1 MSAKDSIKNFSFVGI
16 GRFITVIV
24 QALFYLVLA
33 SLLEPEIYGELNVIL
48 ALASTFSLLSMFG
61 LNLSSQIY
69 LAKGKYKID
78 EQIRTLFLI
87 LTSAAALILVF
98 IEPIAALLCVA
109 LSFFS
114 MNQYHLLGLS
124 KYKKFMFYSI
134 LKSGTYFI
142 IPFSLYFIFDIYGIV
157 FGLAISHF
165 IASIVIFR
173 KLTIRSFLGLKKY
186 YKILV
191 HNFAVMSGTH
201 LSIVVDKLLIAP
213 LFGFFI
219 VGIYQFNLQ
228 ILLSL
233 EALPTVLTIYL
244 ISEESKGIRHR
255 KLSYI
260 VVIASIIL
268 TVTAIVLAPILVP
281 VFFEKYSDGIPA
293 LQILVISVLPLTI
306 NAIYNSKLLAKES
319 TKIGFSAIVRIGSML
334 ILIAILGELYG
345 LIGLSLAVLI
355 SISANTL
362 FLYLLYQ
369 REKQVKVKD

>member
-1 MSAKDSIKNFSFVGI
+1 MTSRASIKNFSFVGV
-16 GRFITVIV
+16 GRLFTIII
-24 QALFYLVLA
+24 QALFYLFLA
-33 SLLEPEIYGELNVIL
+33 ALMEPEIYGELNVIL

-98 IEPIAALLCVA
+98 IEPVAALLCVA

-173 KLTIRSFLGLKKY
+173 KLTIRSFFGLKKY

-191 HNFAVMSGTH
+191 HNFAVISGAH

-228 ILLSL
+228 VLLAL
-233 EALPTVLTIYL
+233 DALPGVLTLYL

-260 VVIASIIL
+260 VVVASIIL
-268 TVTAIVLAPILVP
+268 VVTAIVLAPILVP

-293 LQILVISVLPLTI
+293 LQILVISVIPLTI

-355 SISANTL
+355 SISVNAL

-369 REKQVKVKD
+369 REKQVKAKD

>member
-1 MSAKDSIKNFSFVGI
+1 MSAKASIKNFSFVGI